1 MPKKNG
7 LNLRASQTIQY
18 DFQLYK
24 TIDFLNK
31 SLKSRNLIFGL
42 KLNEN
47 EETMTICI
55 YES

>member
-7 LNLRASQTIQY
+7 LNLIASQTIQY